1 MTGERNKGVATV
13 KRIGFLLVPSV
24 VVWGVLGIIFWAAPA
39 IAGLPNSMTNA
50 DYSGTP
56 PFIAS
61 VVTPNVLIMLD
72 NSGSMGYRAV
82 CDNTTNGFFTVT
94 SINKGGTGRTATV
107 TYGFPHMLLA
117 GSSITVSGVT
127 GAANAPYNGTFT
139 IASVPTPTTFTY
151 TMSSAPTNSP
161 APGNP
166 QIVDSLGNPPPGVY
180 GQCPT
185 ATALYPAGTP
195 AGAPFLETVT
205 FTGQFDSLSCY
216 TYDPTNTRFDVSST
230 KATISAPC
238 GAATEWD
245 GNYLNWG
252 TFRRQ
257 DALKKALVGGQCA
270 VARAA
275 DGSCPASGSPAK
287 ITMKGIDFFPGVGF
301 CCANEATNDTPICL
315 APCASPAGT
324 VYRRVPDA
332 LQSLVMTAQPTST
345 GLVLH
350 LMAITGMAPGGF
362 CVGGN
367 KAPGP
372 TLSAAACNVAPSAGV
387 ASSPTT
393 PANGEF
399 MIHVSV
405 ATEPTGV
412 VQDLGDKARFGLI
425 EFRAFGAGSGGK
437 VLVPIGS
444 TQGIPYDSTTVT
456 TYTSNKSAMLALIGL
471 TAPATATPLSET
483 LYTGIKYIAQLPQPF
498 GTASY
503 LYPCAF
509 SGCGPTFQA
518 SQAAGGLGTTES
530 NLLAAGD
537 TCPSVT
543 PAYISGACARDPY
556 FFGTNPAWV
565 SSPNPKQV
573 ACCN

>member
-1 MTGERNKGVATV
+1 M
-13 KRIGFLLVPSV
+13 KRLGFLRVPSV

-39 IAGLPNSMTNA
+39 IAGLPNTMTNA

-61 VVTPNVLIMLD
+61 VATPNVLIMLD

-94 SINKGGTGRTATV
+94 SITMGGSGNKTATV
-107 TYGFPHMLLA
+107 TYGFPHLLLA

-127 GAANAPYNGTFT
+127 GASNAPYNGTFT

-151 TMSSAPTNSP
+151 TMSSAPSGSP

-166 QIVDSLGNPPPGVY
+166 QVVDSLGNPAPGVY

-195 AGAPFLETVT
+195 KGAPFLETVT
-205 FTGQFDSLSCY
+205 FAGIFDSLSCY
-216 TYDPTNTRFDVSST
+216 TYDTTNTRFDVSST

-257 DALKKALVGGQCA
+257 DALKKALIGGQCA

-287 ITMKGIDFFPGVGF
+287 ITMKGTDGSLSA
-301 CCANEATNDTPICL
+301 CCDNESTNDTPICT
-315 APCASPAGT
+315 AACGSGT
-324 VYRRVPDA
+324 AYRRVPDA
-332 LQSLVMTAQPTST
+332 LQTLVTTQQPGAT
-345 GLVLH
+345 GVVLH
-350 LMAITGMAPGGF
+350 LMATTGMTSGGF

-367 KAPGP
+367 KGPGP
-372 TLSAAACNVAPSAGV
+372 TTSDAACNIAPSAGV
-387 ASSPTT
+387 VSSPTT

-399 MIHVSV
+399 IIHVSV

-425 EFRAFGAGSGGK
+425 EFRVFGAGNGGK

-444 TQGIPYDSTTVT
+444 TQGTPYDSTTLT
-456 TYTSNKSAMLALIGL
+456 TYTSNKSAMIGAIAL
-471 TAPATATPLSET
+471 TSAATSTPLSET
-483 LYTGIKYIAQLPQPF
+483 LYTGLKYIAQLPQPF
-498 GTASY
+498 GIASY

-509 SGCGPTFQA
+509 SGCGPAFQA
-518 SQAAGGLGTTES
+518 SQTAGGLGTTES

-537 TCPSVT
+537 TCPTGLGYV
-543 PAYISGACARDPY
+543 SGACARDPY

-573 ACCN
+573 PCCKTFIMFLTDGEP

>member
-151 TMSSAPTNSP
+151 TMSSAPTGSP

-166 QIVDSLGNPPPGVY
+166 QVVDSLGNPPPGVY

-205 FTGQFDSLSCY
+205 FNGQFDSLSCY
-216 TYDPTNTRFDVSST
+216 TYDTTNVRFDVSST
-230 KATISAPC
+230 KATINSPC

-257 DALKKALVGGQCA
+257 DALKKALIGGQCA

-287 ITMKGIDFFPGVGF
+287 ITMKGTDGSLSA
-301 CCANEATNDTPICL
+301 CCDNESTNDTPICL

-332 LQSLVMTAQPTST
+332 LQTLVTTQHPGATRV
-345 GLVLH
+345 VLH
-350 LMAITGMAPGGF
+350 LMATTGMTSGGF

-367 KAPGP
+367 KGPGP
-372 TLSAAACNVAPSAGV
+372 TTSDAACNVAPSAGV
-387 ASSPTT
+387 VSSPTT

-399 MIHVSV
+399 LIHVSV

-425 EFRAFGAGSGGK
+425 EFRVFGAGNGGK

-518 SQAAGGLGTTES
+518 SQAAGGLGATAS

-537 TCPSVT
+537 TGPSVT
-543 PAYISGACARDPY
+543 PADISGACARDPY